1 MEFALVNNQGSSAG
15 AAATA
20 RSSAGVES
28 WLTKPAGAA
37 TVGNST
43 SVAATTTGTT
53 PGFASS
59 VVPVPTDATLPGTL
73 VIANLRAVIQSC
85 WVAGGSPG
93 IVMCNAKDKVT
104 ISGFVGI
111 ATLYREAG
119 TTSKGTAIVGAADLF
134 ISDFGEHRIVPN
146 RFQRAATATAG
157 SVVLVLD
164 MDYWKVAYLTKVK
177 QKEVGR
183 TGAAE
188 RRLIDVNYCLVA
200 ASPTSSGKIS
210 DII

>member
-1 MEFALVNNQGSSAG
+1 MTAHYRTSWVNR
-15 AAATA
+15 T
-20 RSSAGVES
+20 
-28 WLTKPAGAA
+28 
-37 TVGNST
+37 
-43 SVAATTTGTT
+43 
-53 PGFASS
+53 
-59 VVPVPTDATLPGTL
+59 
-73 VIANLRAVIQSC
+73 
-85 WVAGGSPG
+85 
-93 IVMCNAKDKVT
+93 
-104 ISGFVGI
+104 
-111 ATLYREAG
+111 
-119 TTSKGTAIVGAADLF
+119 LF